1 VTTDSNLPVNTLPGV
16 ELIVANT
23 SGVTAGDT
31 AVVQTYEKGG
41 NQPSVGDVYYV
52 SYEYQ
57 KQDYSTALFTKQ
69 SSVEAAYGAATPQ
82 NPVSLASYL
91 AVLNGAVLLAIKQVQ
106 KDTDEDADGT
116 FDSASTSAFIAA
128 IDDVE
133 GATPGGLFPDTITP
147 LKGDS
152 LELFQYLAR
161 HCDIQSSIRYR
172 AERTAICGYSAGTQ
186 PADAGNTA
194 EAVAR
199 SRMRLLYPDIL
210 TLSLS
215 RADGTTDSYLVD
227 GTYLAAAWAGNRA
240 APTIDVATPW
250 TRGRIFGFDELAR
263 TLDAVQQNQIAVKG
277 ITVFSQRQ
285 AIIECRHGLTTD
297 MTNVLTK
304 TPTVTTIA
312 DEVQRQARS
321 TLDRFIGRKFLAG
334 VTGEIEGQL
343 SNTLKKLV
351 DAQIIAAFTGVS
363 AQVSPDDPTACEVEA
378 AYQPVFSLLY
388 VIVSFSLRSSL

>member
-1 VTTDSNLPVNTLPGV
+1 M
-16 ELIVANT
+16 
-23 SGVTAGDT
+23 
-31 AVVQTYEKGG
+31 
-41 NQPSVGDVYYV
+41 
-52 SYEYQ
+52 
-57 KQDYSTALFTKQ
+57 FTKQ
-69 SSVEAAYGAATPQ
+69 SSIEAAYGAATPE

-91 AVLNGAVLLAIKQVQ
+91 AILNGAVLLAVKQIQ
-106 KDTDEDADGT
+106 KDVDLDADGT
-116 FDSASTSAFIAA
+116 FDTASTNAYLAA
-128 IDDVE
+128 IDEVE

-186 PADAGNTA
+186 PTDAGNTA
-194 EAVAR
+194 QAVAR

-215 RADGTTDSYLVD
+215 RADGTTDTYLVD
-227 GTYLAAAWAGNRA
+227 GTYFASAWVGNRA

-250 TRGRIFGFDELAR
+250 TRGRVFGFDSIAR
-263 TLDAVQQNQIAVKG
+263 TLDAVQQNQVAVRG
-277 ITVFSQRQ
+277 VTVFNQRQ
-285 AIIECRHGLTTD
+285 SIIECRHGLTTD

-321 TLDRFIGRKFLAG
+321 TLDRFIGKKFLSA
-334 VTGEIEGQL
+334 VTGDIEGQL
-343 SNTLKKLV
+343 SVTLKKLV
-351 DAQIIAAFTGVS
+351 AAQIIAAFTGVS
-363 AQVSPDDPTACEVEA
+363 ANVSPDDPTAAEVEA
-378 AYQPVFSLLY
+378 YYQPIFPLLY
-388 VIVSFSLRSSL
+388 IIVTFNLRSSL